1 MTYNETNNILELDSV
16 NKTFSSVF
24 NQDVKAV
31 DDFSLSIKKGELLT
45 LLGPSGCGKTTVL
58 RALAGFESIDSGNI
72 ILSGKNINNVPAF
85 SRNLPMIFQTYAL
98 FPHLTVF
105 ENIAY
110 GLKMRKTKTNIIK
123 NDVEMVLHVVNLAGL
138 EQRYPREL
146 SGGQQ
151 QRAAL
156 ARALVLKPQIILLDE
171 PLSNLDMKLR
181 THTRAEIRRIQQ
193 TLGITAIYV
202 THDQEEAISI
212 ADRIVIMNQGK
223 IIQIGSPEEI
233 YNKPQ
238 NIFVADFIGNT
249 NFIEAEILKIG
260 AGIAVA
266 SIQDQQI
273 SIKHPTSDT
282 SFKHNEEVYLT
293 IKPEAVQISSNET
306 SNASFK
312 GKIAKTTFLGPHVE
326 YEIEFGNSF
335 ITATEPNSKP
345 QLTVYKEGTQVWI
358 ELDKNCLRMLKRE

>member
-1 MTYNETNNILELDSV
+1 MYTNEKNNILELESI
-16 NKTFSSVF
+16 NITFKSAF
-24 NQDVKAV
+24 NQDVTAV
-31 DDFSLSIKKGELLT
+31 KDFSLAIKQGELLT
-45 LLGPSGCGKTTVL
+45 LLGPSGCGKTTIL
-58 RALAGFESIDSGNI
+58 RALAGFESVDSGNI
-72 ILSGKNINNVPAF
+72 ILSGNNINNVPAF

-110 GLKMRKTKTNIIK
+110 GLKRRKTKANIIK

-138 EQRYPREL
+138 EKRYPREL

-156 ARALVLKPQIILLDE
+156 ARALVLKPKIILLDE

-223 IIQIGSPEEI
+223 NIQSGTPQEI
-233 YNKPQ
+233 YNTPK
-238 NIFVADFIGNT
+238 NTFVADFIGNT
-249 NFIEAEILKIG
+249 NFIEAEVLKLGEGLITLG
-260 AGIAVA
+260 V
-266 SIQDQQI
+266 QDQQI
-273 SIKHPTSDT
+273 LIQHIADDGVFT
-282 SFKHNEEVYLT
+282 HNEEVYLT
-293 IKPEAVQISSNET
+293 IKPEAVQISPYET
-306 SNASFK
+306 GKAQFK
-312 GKIAKTTFLGPHVE
+312 GKIVKSTFLGPNIE

-335 ITATEPNSKP
+335 ITVTEPNIKP
-345 QLTVYKEGTQVWI
+345 KIAVLKEGSLVGVA
-358 ELDKNCLRMLKRE
+358 LDKDCLRILKRE